1 MNAGSM
7 LVLFLAIA
15 SEVVG
20 TVALK
25 ASEGFARLGPTM
37 LVVVGYG
44 LTFYLL
50 GLALKQIPL
59 GVAYAIWSGL
69 GTAGAVLAGVLLWRI
84 AQPGWRAR
92 DSVDRRW
99 GTCAQPLPRRLR
111 ALRECAQPV
120 PADLPA
126 ALRLQASQCSGR
138 ARGRPR
144 KNIPGARCSLPAV
157 CGEF

>member
-7 LVLFLAIA
+7 LVLFLAIV

-69 GTAGAVLAGVLLWRI
+69 GTVGAVLAGVLLWRESLNLAGVVGI
-84 AQPGWRAR
+84 ALIVAGVLVLNLFPGTSAH
-92 DSVDRRW
+92 
-99 GTCAQPLPRRLR
+99 
-111 ALRECAQPV
+111 
-120 PADLPA
+120 
-126 ALRLQASQCSGR
+126 
-138 ARGRPR
+138 
-144 KNIPGARCSLPAV
+144 
-157 CGEF
+157 

>member
-7 LVLFLAIA
+7 LMLILAIV

-25 ASEGFARLGPTM
+25 ASDGFARLGPTM

-69 GTAGAVLAGVLLWRI
+69 GTASAVLAGVLLWRESLNAAGVVGI
-84 AQPGWRAR
+84 ALIVAG
-92 DSVDRRW
+92 V
-99 GTCAQPLPRRLR
+99 LMLN
-111 ALRECAQPV
+111 LF
-120 PADLPA
+120 
-126 ALRLQASQCSGR
+126 
-138 ARGRPR
+138 
-144 KNIPGARCSLPAV
+144 PGASTH
-157 CGEF
+157 